1 MATYKCN
8 DGVYTVLRNG
18 KVIAFN
24 TTSATALTAV
34 ISDAA
39 NVVCPPDCCI
49 SDVIVALD
57 AFDIEVTT
65 GTPTGLFIRATITH
79 NEDTYS
85 TAWAACTGLDTIDL
99 TGLVVEVGGWFSG
112 DDLCIEYSYDQIG
125 VIQGCCAD
133 IITET
138 YEDEDTYDL
147 TGLVRECNTGET
159 SLFELLYQNPD
170 GGVTVSPDGELEIPD
185 IPDTE
190 TVFISRKCGGCLTE
204 LLVITANAD
213 PLGLR
218 LTYTT
223 GNLPAN
229 NLAAWNA
236 FFDLPANGTAF
247 TSMSTAGDE
256 VTLFG
261 GAGITLNAS
270 LFRTS
275 EKLLKIEDDID
286 CVVAI
291 AGGKNT
297 GALSLCPNLTTVTLN
312 GVITVAYEGI
322 SANAALVNVS
332 LDACTTLGSVAFNNC
347 TSVTTFS
354 LPELTT
360 AGADCF
366 RGCAAA
372 TIFTLPQLTSAGN
385 NCFRDCTSA
394 TTFTLPLLT
403 SAGDNCFLNCT
414 AATTFTLPELL
425 TAGNLCFANCT
436 SNVTFNIPKLTTAYV
451 ECFKNC
457 TAATTFTLPLLTTAG
472 DSCFQDCTA
481 ATTFTLPE
489 LLTAGANCFQDC
501 ASNVTFNIPKLTTA
515 GAQCFKNCTLAA
527 VFTMPLCTTI
537 SDECFISCVAA
548 TTFNL
553 SACTALGTTT
563 GDNNVFF
570 GITGNTI
577 TITVPI
583 ALQTCDAG
591 SPDGD
596 LVWLAANNTATINYI

>member
-1 MATYKCN
+1 MATFKCN
-8 DGVYTVLRNG
+8 DPIYTILRNG
-18 KVIAFN
+18 KIISNHVKPGTAIAN
-24 TTSATALTAV
+24 IIA
-34 ISDAA
+34 DAA

-49 SDVIVALD
+49 SDVNVALD
-57 AFDIEVTT
+57 TFDIEVTT
-65 GTPTGLFIRATITH
+65 GTPTNLFIRATITH

-85 TAWAACTGLDTIDL
+85 TAWATCTGLDTIDL
-99 TGLVVEVGGWFSG
+99 VGLIVEVGGWFSG
-112 DDLCIEYSYDQIG
+112 DDLCIEYTYDQIN

-147 TGLVRECNTGET
+147 TDLVRDCNTGET

-170 GGVTVSPDGELEIPD
+170 GGVTVSPDGELDIPD

-261 GAGITLNAS
+261 GAGITLKAS

-275 EKLLKIEDDID
+275 EKLLKIEDDVD
-286 CVVAI
+286 CVTAI
-291 AGGKNT
+291 AGGKNL
-297 GALSLCPNLTTVTLN
+297 GALSLCSALTTVTLN
-312 GVITVAYEGI
+312 GVITVANEGI
-322 SANAALVNVS
+322 LGNAALISIS
-332 LDACTTLGSVAFNNC
+332 LDACTTLGNSAFTNC

-360 AGADCF
+360 AADDCF
-366 RGCAAA
+366 LNCTAA
-372 TIFTLPQLTSAGN
+372 TTFTLPQLTSAGD

-403 SAGDNCFLNCT
+403 SAGNSCFLNCT

-425 TAGNLCFANCT
+425 TAGANCFDAC
-436 SNVTFNIPKLTTAYV
+436 SNNITFNLPKVTLAGV
-451 ECFKNC
+451 QCFKSC
-457 TAATTFTLPLLTTAG
+457 TSATTFTLPL
-472 DSCFQDCTA
+472 
-481 ATTFTLPE
+481 
-489 LLTAGANCFQDC
+489 
-501 ASNVTFNIPKLTTA
+501 
-515 GAQCFKNCTLAA
+515 
-527 VFTMPLCTTI
+527 CTTI
-537 SDECFISCVAA
+537 GDGCFDSCTAA

-553 SACTALGTTT
+553 SACTALGSTT
-563 GDNNVFF
+563 GDNGVFAA
-570 GITGNTI
+570 ISGNTI
-577 TITVPI
+577 TVTVPT

>member
-49 SDVIVALD
+49 SDVAVALD

-147 TGLVRECNTGET
+147 TGLVRDCNTGET

-261 GAGITLNAS
+261 GAGITLKAS

-312 GVITVAYEGI
+312 GVITVAQQGLY
-322 SANAALVNVS
+322 ANAALVNLS
-332 LDACTTLGSVAFNNC
+332 LDACTTAGNAAFQSN
-347 TSVTTFS
+347 TSMVTFS
-354 LPELTT
+354 LPALLTA
-360 AGADCF
+360 AGSAFSDCTSATTF
-366 RGCAAA
+366 TLPLFTSAGNSCFMGCTAA
-372 TIFTLPQLTSAGN
+372 TTFTLPQLTSAGD

-403 SAGDNCFLNCT
+403 SAGNDCFSSCT

-457 TAATTFTLPLLTTAG
+457 TAATTFTLP
-472 DSCFQDCTA
+472 
-481 ATTFTLPE
+481 E
-489 LLTAGANCFQDC
+489 LLTAGANCFDAC
-501 ASNVTFNIPKLTTA
+501 SNNITFNLPKVTSV
-515 GAQCFKNCTLAA
+515 GAQCFKSCSSATTFTL
-527 VFTMPLCTTI
+527 PLCTTI
-537 SDECFISCVAA
+537 GDGCFDSCTAA

-553 SACTALGTTT
+553 SACTALGSTT
-563 GDNNVFF
+563 GDNGVFAA
-570 GITGNTI
+570 ISGNTI
-577 TITVPI
+577 TVTVPT

>member
-1 MATYKCN
+1 MATFKCN
-8 DGVYTVLRNG
+8 DPIYTILRNG
-18 KVIAFN
+18 KIISNHVKPGTAIAN
-24 TTSATALTAV
+24 IIA
-34 ISDAA
+34 DAA

-49 SDVIVALD
+49 SDVNVALD
-57 AFDIEVTT
+57 TFDIEVTT

-79 NEDTYS
+79 NEDAYS
-85 TAWAACTGLDTIDL
+85 TAWATCTGLDTIDL
-99 TGLVVEVGGWFSG
+99 VGLIVEVGGWFSG
-112 DDLCIEYSYDQIG
+112 DDLCIEYTYDQIN

-147 TGLVRECNTGET
+147 TDLVRDCNTGET

-170 GGVTVSPDGELEIPD
+170 GGVTVSPDGELDIPD

-261 GAGITLNAS
+261 GAGITLKAS

-275 EKLLKIEDDID
+275 ATLLKIEDDID
-286 CVVAI
+286 CVTAI
-291 AGGKNT
+291 AGGKNA

-312 GVITVAYEGI
+312 GVITVANEGI
-322 SANAALVNVS
+322 LGNAALISIS
-332 LDACTTLGSVAFNNC
+332 LDACTTLGNSAFTNC

-360 AGADCF
+360 AADDCF
-366 RGCAAA
+366 LNCTAA
-372 TIFTLPQLTSAGN
+372 TTFTLPQLTSAGD
-385 NCFRDCTSA
+385 NCFGDCTAA
-394 TTFTLPLLT
+394 TTFTLPELT
-403 SAGDNCFLNCT
+403 SAGDNCFRDCT

-425 TAGNLCFANCT
+425 TAGNSCFNGCT
-436 SNVTFNIPKLTTAYV
+436 SNVTFNIPKLTTAGV
-451 ECFKNC
+451 ECFK
-457 TAATTFTLPLLTTAG
+457 
-472 DSCFQDCTA
+472 DCTS

-553 SACTALGTTT
+553 SACTALGAST

-577 TITVPI
+577 TITVPT
-583 ALQTCDAG
+583 ALSTCDAG